1 MAKKFVVAMMMH
13 ETNTFSPLPTPIDS
27 FARAGALA
35 GPAAI
40 KESEGTNTSLGGFIE
55 VARKAGAE
63 FTVPMAASAHPSG
76 LVTKAAYEQMTT
88 AIVDEV
94 KKGCDAV
101 LLALHGAMVAEHY
114 DDGEGELLNRIRK
127 IAPDVPIAVALDF
140 HTQMTDAMIKGATII
155 TGYRTYP
162 HIDMADTARRAGR
175 TLMRMLAGEVE
186 PKMVWGNRPIMSSS
200 LVHTPSRE
208 PMKTLMG
215 MANQA
220 EDTGQVLNAS
230 VFGGFPQA
238 DIPHLAL
245 SSVIVCDKR
254 TAEGEIL
261 LNKILD
267 TAWEKREGF
276 LFHPEPLS
284 VQVARAKS
292 LDGGPV
298 VMADHGDNTASGGT
312 QDVMSVIE
320 EAMKQGLEDACRRPD
335 LRSGLRRADDQG
347 RRRQRGDARARRQD
361 RHAGD
366 GAEGQAA
373 QGQRQGQ
380 GDHRRPASS
389 SPARWRPAPR
399 CAWAAPPCSTPAR
412 CRSWSPRSA
421 PSPTTSASSPIAAS
435 IRGARSTC

>member
-1 MAKKFVVAMMMH
+1 
-13 ETNTFSPLPTPIDS
+13 
-27 FARAGALA
+27 
-35 GPAAI
+35 
-40 KESEGTNTSLGGFIE
+40 
-55 VARKAGAE
+55 
-63 FTVPMAASAHPSG
+63 
-76 LVTKAAYEQMTT
+76 
-88 AIVDEV
+88 
-94 KKGCDAV
+94 
-101 LLALHGAMVAEHY
+101 
-114 DDGEGELLNRIRK
+114 
-127 IAPDVPIAVALDF
+127 
-140 HTQMTDAMIKGATII
+140 
-155 TGYRTYP
+155 
-162 HIDMADTARRAGR
+162 
-175 TLMRMLAGEVE
+175 
-186 PKMVWGNRPIMSSS
+186 MSSS

-292 LDGGPV
+292 LDGGPI

-320 EAMKQGLEDACRRPD
+320 EAMKQGLEDACAGPICD
-335 LRSGLRRADDQG
+335 PGLRRADDQG
-347 RRRQRGDARARRQD
+347 GRRRRGDARARRQD
-361 RHAGD
+361 RHAGH
-366 GAEGQAA
+366 GPEGQAA
-373 QGQRQGQ
+373 QGDGQGQ
-380 GDHRRPASS
+380 GHHRRPVRRHRADGHRHHGAHG
-389 SPARWRPAPR
+389 PHRRARHRQDADRGLREARRALRPRRLHPLR
-399 CAWAAPPCSTPAR
+399 H
-412 CRSWSPRSA
+412 RSA
-421 PSPTTSASSPIAAS
+421 AQEVRADQVAPAFPRRLRADRQAHRHVRRRRLHGVGPQAVQVHQGQAAALS
-435 IRGARSTC
+435 VRSSTCGLAATKPEE